1 MEQVAFVIGGARSGK
16 SAFAESLA
24 LETTKRARLVYVAT
38 AVPFDQEMEARI
50 AAHRERRGGAWE
62 LVEAPSDLALAL
74 WENDAEEAVLLVDC
88 LSVWIGNLLAHDDG
102 KGAQEAIDAF
112 VEQLAHSEGRVVVV
126 SCETG
131 LGIVPDN
138 ALARHFRDM
147 NGILNQ
153 RVAQCADEVFFVAA
167 GLATRMKPR

>member
-24 LETTKRARLVYVAT
+24 LETTKRKRLVYVAT

-62 LVEAPSDLALAL
+62 LVEAPQNLAQAIR
-74 WENDAEEAVLLVDC
+74 ENDAKDAVLLVDC
-88 LSVWIGNLLAHDDG
+88 LSVWIGNLLACDDD
-102 KGAQEAIDAF
+102 KGAQDAIDAF
-112 VEQLAHSEGRVVVV
+112 AEQLARSAGRVVVV

-138 ALARHFRDM
+138 ALARRFRDM

>member
-24 LETTKRARLVYVAT
+24 LETTKRKRLVYVAT

-62 LVEAPSDLALAL
+62 LVEAPQNLAQAIR
-74 WENDAEEAVLLVDC
+74 ENDAKDAVLLVDC
-88 LSVWIGNLLAHDDG
+88 LSVWIGNLLARDDG
-102 KGAQEAIDAF
+102 KGAQDAIDTFA
-112 VEQLAHSEGRVVVV
+112 EQLARSAGRVVVV

-138 ALARHFRDM
+138 ALARRFRDM

>member
-24 LETTKRARLVYVAT
+24 LETTKRKRLVYVAT

-50 AAHRERRGGAWE
+50 AAHRERRDGAWE
-62 LVEAPSDLALAL
+62 LVEAPHDLAKAL
-74 WENDAEEAVLLVDC
+74 RENDAKDAVLLVDC
-88 LSVWIGNLLAHDDG
+88 LSVWIGNLLARDDG
-102 KGAQEAIDAF
+102 NGAQDAIDAF

-138 ALARHFRDM
+138 ALARRFRDM